1 MANAMTPEMVAER
14 WQCSA
19 THVRSLFRQGK
30 LRGFRVGERLIRFR
44 IEDIEKFEQAMT
56 PPPDEYLVRSTRTA
70 EALHAFGLHQI
81 AMSGS
86 ATRRQPRGRKPSK
99 AQ

>member
-19 THVRSLFRQGK
+19 THVRALFRQGK

-44 IEDIEKFEQAMT
+44 IEDIEIFEQAMASSS
-56 PPPDEYLVRSTRTA
+56 DELPVPS
-70 EALHAFGLHQI
+70 
-81 AMSGS
+81 
-86 ATRRQPRGRKPSK
+86 RRPRP
-99 AQ
+99 